1 MDSEQLGLRLKI
13 VRETFKLSQSYV
25 ADQLGVGQSYVNRLE
40 KGSVRSDF
48 LIKALAFYS
57 QYISLDRLFNEKKSI
72 LECLPEELSSPTV
85 ELVGKRMSTVR
96 EMVNELFE
104 NLKKEQ
110 DSQVDEAMKRFNV
123 KMDAVDL

>member
-123 KMDAVDL
+123 KMDAVDM